1 MLLIWKF
8 YVDVIDSGN
17 YICWI
22 GEMFWIWEVNV
33 FLGKVLKKS
42 YFGFLYQYMIF
53 YKI

>member
-8 YVDVIDSGN
+8 YVDVMDSGN

-33 FLGKVLKKS
+33 LLGKVLKKKG
-42 YFGFLYQYMIF
+42 YFGYQYNMIF

>member
-33 FLGKVLKKS
+33 FLGKVLKKRLFWIFVLV
-42 YFGFLYQYMIF
+42 YYDFL
-53 YKI
+53 

>member
-33 FLGKVLKKS
+33 LLGKVLKKRLFWIFVLV
-42 YFGFLYQYMIF
+42 YYDFL
-53 YKI
+53 